1 MQRLDR
7 YAPRCVSFVPVV
19 TPRIAVLGA
28 RSAPKDTGNQPRG
41 IEGIS
46 TGGASW
52 LVLVLAACAVV
63 LAGAVPAGAQAPD
76 TFAAGGPPPPVAP
89 ETVSRDESG
98 HATVRAVRIDQPLRL
113 DGRLDEEVYAL
124 VPPVDGFIQQLPVE
138 GVPATEATEVW
149 ILFDDDNVYIAA
161 RCYDSRPQRIV
172 ANELRRDNGN
182 ILSLNDSFSIT
193 LDTFLDRRNAFFFQ
207 TNPIG
212 ALRDQAVAD
221 GTFNINWNTVWEV
234 KTAQSETGY
243 TVEIAIP
250 FKSLR
255 YRSSGPQTWGINI
268 RRVVK
273 SKNETSFLTRVP
285 ASYGGDGVAQ
295 MSVAATLVGLET
307 PVQSMNLEFKPY
319 AVSSLATDRTG
330 SSPYSNDVKAN
341 AGLDVKYGLTRGLTA
356 DLTLNTDFA
365 QVEEDE
371 QQINLTRYSLF
382 FPEKRD
388 FFLEGQGI
396 FDFGGISGQRASG
409 VNPIMFFSRRIG
421 LNAGQAVPVLAGGRV
436 TGKAGRFDVGALT
449 ITTDEKPS
457 AAAVTTTFSAL
468 RLRRNMLRRSSVG
481 VIATGRWPAS
491 SGLGD
496 SGTAGVDADLRFF
509 ENVEANLYWARTS
522 SPQLRGDPSTGSGS
536 PRAASRG
543 EDTSYRGRF
552 NYGGDRYG
560 FEVDRLVVGSNFN
573 PDVGFVRRTDFA
585 FTSLSARFSPRL
597 RRGRLVRRLTWQGDL
612 EYISNAEGSRLEDR
626 SLAGRFGVEFNS
638 SDEVTVIASRQY
650 ELLPFAF
657 GISPGVVVPAGGHT
671 SETLNAIYQLGRQR
685 KITGRLSA
693 SHGSFYEGTRTSVT
707 YSGRLGLSAHVG
719 IEPNISL
726 NWVRLPY
733 GDFTARLVGMRFGVA
748 PTARLGFSALT
759 QFNPT
764 SHSLTS
770 SARMRWEYTPGSEF
784 FVVYSDGRDTAF
796 RGYPGLQN
804 RSFAVKITRL
814 LRF

>member
-1 MQRLDR
+1 VQHVDR
-7 YAPRCVSFVPVV
+7 YTARC
-19 TPRIAVLGA
+19 L
-28 RSAPKDTGNQPRG
+28 
-41 IEGIS
+41 IS
-46 TGGASW
+46 TRRASW
-52 LVLVLAACAVV
+52 LILVSAAFAVA
-63 LAGAVPAGAQAPD
+63 LTGAVPASAQAPD
-76 TFAAGGPPPPVAP
+76 ALAGAGPPPPVAP
-89 ETVSRDESG
+89 ETVTRDESG
-98 HATVRAVRIDQPLRL
+98 HATVRAVRLDRPLRL
-113 DGRLDEEVYAL
+113 DGQLDEEVYAR

-138 GVPATEATEVW
+138 GAPPTEPTEVW
-149 ILFDDDNVYIAA
+149 VLFDEDNIYIAA
-161 RCYDSRPQRIV
+161 RCYDSQPQRIV

-182 ILSLNDSFSIT
+182 ILSLNDSLSVT
-193 LDTFLDRRNAFFFQ
+193 LDTFLDRRNALFFQ
-207 TNPIG
+207 TNAIG

-221 GTFNINWNTVWEV
+221 GVFNLNWNTVWEV

-243 TVEIAIP
+243 TVEMAIP

-295 MSVAATLVGLET
+295 MSVAGTLVGLET
-307 PVQSMNLEFKPY
+307 PVQSINLEFKPY
-319 AVSSLATDRTG
+319 AVSSLATDRTA
-330 SSPYSNDVKAN
+330 SSPYSNDVTAN
-341 AGLDVKYGLTRGLTA
+341 AGIDMKYGLTRGLTA
-356 DLTLNTDFA
+356 DLTVNTDFA

-371 QQINLTRYSLF
+371 QQINLTRFSLF

-421 LNAGQAVPVLAGGRV
+421 LNAGQAVPVVAGGRV

-449 ITTDEKPS
+449 ITTGEKPA

-468 RLRRNMLRRSSVG
+468 RLRRNILRRSSVG

-509 ENVEANLYWARTS
+509 ENVEASLYWARTS
-522 SPQLRGDPSTGSGS
+522 SPQLRGD
-536 PRAASRG
+536 
-543 EDTSYRGRF
+543 DTSYRSRF

-560 FEVDRLVVGSNFN
+560 LEVDRLVVGSNFN

-626 SLAGRFGVEFNS
+626 TLSGRFGVEFNS

-693 SHGSFYEGTRTSVT
+693 SYGSFYEGTRTSVT

-726 NWVRLPY
+726 NWVQLPY
-733 GDFTARLVGMRFGVA
+733 GDFTARLVGTRFGVA

-759 QFNPT
+759 QFNPS

-784 FVVYSDGRDTAF
+784 FVVYSDGRDTAVH
-796 RGYPGLQN
+796 GYPGLQN
-804 RSFAVKITRL
+804 RSFAVKMTRL